1 MNKRVCIVTGGAN
14 GIGKRITER
23 FIEEGDYVAVID
35 TDHIAGE
42 KLEKQYSAD
51 TLMFFH
57 GDITEPKI
65 IEQFVNELVT
75 RNSAVD
81 IIINNACISKGGL
94 NTCSYEDFNYILR
107 LGISAP
113 FYLVKLLMPYLKP
126 NASIVNIASTRAF
139 MSQPDTESYTAA
151 KGGIISLT
159 HGMSI
164 TLAGKARVN
173 SISPGWIDTGNL
185 SYSKPDHLQHP
196 AGRIGTPDDIANM
209 VLYLC
214 SEKAGFITGQN
225 FTIDGGMTKQ
235 MIYHGDYGWYYQNPD
250 THND

>member
-1 MNKRVCIVTGGAN
+1 MNRRICIVTGGAN
-14 GIGKRITER
+14 GIGLRITER
-23 FIEEGDYVAVID
+23 LIEEGDFVAIID
-35 TDHIAGE
+35 TDLTAGD
-42 KLEKQYSAD
+42 KLTKRYPKDS
-51 TLMFFH
+51 LLFYH
-57 GDITEPKI
+57 GDITEPKV
-65 IEQFVNELVT
+65 IEQFTDELLKLH
-75 RNSAVD
+75 SGID
-81 IIINNACISKGGL
+81 ILINNACIGKGGL
-94 NTCSYEDFNYILR
+94 NTCSYEDFNYVLR

-113 FYLVKLLMPYLKP
+113 FYLTKLLIPYLKR

-159 HGMSI
+159 HGMSV

-185 SYSKPDHLQHP
+185 DNSKPDHLQHP
-196 AGRIGTPDDIANM
+196 VGRIGTPDDIADM

-225 FTIDGGMTKQ
+225 FTVDGGMTKQ
-235 MIYHGDYGWYYQNPD
+235 MIYHGDNGWYYQNK
-250 THND
+250 